1 MLSAGAIVLARWA
14 AARPEEAMRLVD
26 APRNPPIPV
35 HGVPFA
41 AEINRVAARHGLD
54 PSLVAS
60 VVLAESGFDPQ
71 AASPRGALGLM
82 QVRTTT
88 WPEVAPA
95 WCRRTR
101 CLFEPGPNLEAGC
114 RYLRRMLD
122 RFGGLRRALAA
133 YNAGPAAVERSGST
147 PPYPET
153 ERYLRRVALAW
164 WLLRRT
170 GGNLPPP
177 LWNAVRSPEAW
188 ERALWATVAGCA
200 GVGIWIT
207 RRIS

>member
-1 MLSAGAIVLARWA
+1 
-14 AARPEEAMRLVD
+14 MRLVD

-101 CLFEPGPNLEAGC
+101 CPCPPGAPLARGRRAPGPTQAG
-114 RYLRRMLD
+114 
-122 RFGGLRRALAA
+122 GGARGRAPAPPTA
-133 YNAGPAAVERSGST
+133 DPAAVERSGST